1 MPFFDRMLSCNA
13 CAWIIDWAFGSEQ
26 MASILERLFKLKSHE
41 TTPKQELLAGLTTFV
56 TMAYIVLVNP
66 QIMSAAGMDPGAS
79 FVGTCIAAAL
89 ACFAMGLYANWPVG
103 LAPGMGLNAFFT
115 FTVVIEMGYSW
126 EIALG
131 AVFLAGILFVLMSIT
146 PLRRWMLDSIPMNLR
161 IAMGS
166 GVGLFVGFIGLK
178 SGGLIID
185 NDANFLSLGDF
196 SKVETL
202 LAGLGF
208 LLISVLAIRK
218 VPGAIILGVIAVTVV
233 GMIFGLIQFQGFVS
247 MPPDLAPTFMKLDIL
262 GALDL
267 AMVSVVIS
275 FLFVNLFDTAGTL
288 LGVANRANL
297 VDSDGNVK
305 NLARALKA
313 DSTSSVVGAFFG
325 CAPVTSYVES
335 SAGVEAGGRTG
346 LTAVV
351 VGILFLLAIFFSPL
365 AAIVPAYATSG
376 ALIYVAILMLGGME
390 KLDWSDT
397 TELVPSLIMIVMIPL
412 TFSIA
417 NGIALGFISYVVIKA
432 FVGEIKSVSSG
443 AWFLFAIFV
452 AKFVFL

>member
-1 MPFFDRMLSCNA
+1 MT
-13 CAWIIDWAFGSEQ
+13 Q
-26 MASILERLFKLKSHE
+26 ILERLFKLESHG
-41 TTPKQELLAGLTTFV
+41 TNPKKELIAGLTTFV
-56 TMAYIVLVNP
+56 TMAYIILVNP

-79 FVGTCIAAAL
+79 FVGTCIAAAF

-126 EIALG
+126 EVALG
-131 AVFLAGILFVLMSIT
+131 AVFLAGILFVIMSVT

-161 IAMGS
+161 VAMGS

-178 SGGLIID
+178 SGGLIIA
-185 NDANFLSLGDF
+185 NDSNFLSLGDF
-196 SKVETL
+196 SKTETV

-208 LLISVLAIRK
+208 LLISVLSIRK
-218 VPGAIILGVIAVTVV
+218 VPGAIIVGVMVVTVAA
-233 GMIFGLIQFQGFVS
+233 MFFGLVQFQGLVS

-267 AMVSVVIS
+267 TMVSIIIS

-297 VDSDGNVK
+297 IDENGDVK
-305 NLARALKA
+305 NLDRALKA

-351 VGILFLLAIFFSPL
+351 VGLLFLLAIFFSPL

-390 KLDWSDT
+390 KLDWSDA
-397 TELVPSLIMIVMIPL
+397 TELVPSLIMVVMIPL

-452 AKFVFL
+452 AKFIFL

>member
-1 MPFFDRMLSCNA
+1 MYTL
-13 CAWIIDWAFGSEQ
+13 
-26 MASILERLFKLKSHE
+26 LENLFKLESHN
-41 TTPKQELLAGLTTFV
+41 TRPKPELIAGLTTFV
-56 TMAYIVLVNP
+56 TMAYIILVNP

-115 FTVVIEMGYSW
+115 FTVVIELGYSW

-131 AVFLAGILFVLMSIT
+131 AVFLAGVLFVIMSIT

-161 IAMGS
+161 VAMGS

-178 SGGLIID
+178 SGGLIVA

-196 SKVETL
+196 SKIEPV
-202 LAGLGF
+202 LAAFGF
-208 LLISVLAIRK
+208 LLIAILSIK
-218 VPGAIILGVIAVTVV
+218 KMPGAIILGVIAVTLASLI
-233 GMIFGLIQFQGFVS
+233 MGLIQFQGVVAL
-247 MPPDLAPTFMKLDIL
+247 PPDLSPTFLKLDIL

-267 AMVSVVIS
+267 AMVSIIIS

-297 VDSDGNVK
+297 VDQHGNIK
-305 NLARALKA
+305 NLDRALKA

-351 VGILFLLAIFFSPL
+351 VGLLFLLAIFFSPL
-365 AAIVPAYATSG
+365 AAIVPAYATAG
-376 ALIYVAILMLGGME
+376 ALIYVAILMLGGLE
-390 KLDWSDT
+390 KLDWNNT
-397 TELVPSLIMIVMIPL
+397 TELIPSLIMVVMIPL

-432 FVGEIKSVSSG
+432 FVGEIKTISSG

-452 AKFVFL
+452 AKFAFL

>member
-1 MPFFDRMLSCNA
+1 MTA
-13 CAWIIDWAFGSEQ
+13 
-26 MASILERLFKLKSHE
+26 ILERFFKLKSHG
-41 TTPKQELLAGLTTFV
+41 TTPKQELIAGLTTFV
-56 TMAYIVLVNP
+56 TMAYIILVNP

-115 FTVVIEMGYSW
+115 FTVVIELGYSW

-131 AVFLAGILFVLMSIT
+131 AVFLAGILFVIMSIT

-161 IAMGS
+161 VAMGS

-178 SGGLIID
+178 SGGLIVD

-196 SKVETL
+196 SNTETL

-208 LLISVLAIRK
+208 LLISVLGIRK
-218 VPGAIILGVIAVTVV
+218 VPGSIILGVIAVTAS
-233 GMIFGLIQFQGFVS
+233 GILLGLVQFQGFVS
-247 MPPDLAPTFMKLDIL
+247 APPDLAPTFLKLDIL
-262 GALDL
+262 GALDV
-267 AMVSVVIS
+267 AMVSIVIS

-288 LGVANRANL
+288 LGVADRANL
-297 VDSDGNVK
+297 IGSDGKVK
-305 NLARALKA
+305 NLDRALKA

-351 VGILFLLAIFFSPL
+351 VGLMFLLAIFFSPL

-443 AWFLFAIFV
+443 AWFLFAVFV
-452 AKFVFL
+452 AKFIFL